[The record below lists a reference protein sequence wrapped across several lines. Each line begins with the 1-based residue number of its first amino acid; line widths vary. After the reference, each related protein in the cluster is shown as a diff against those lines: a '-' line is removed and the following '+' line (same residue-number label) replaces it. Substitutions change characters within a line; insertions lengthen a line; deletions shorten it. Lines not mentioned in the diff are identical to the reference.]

1 MGEMQG
7 ISRGQRGDVGVDS
20 WMLYET
26 IPSGGARVGRVVDK
40 VMAEELFLGMR
51 TGLGEALV

>member
-1 MGEMQG
+1 
-7 ISRGQRGDVGVDS
+7 
-20 WMLYET
+20 MLYET

>member
-1 MGEMQG
+1 MQG